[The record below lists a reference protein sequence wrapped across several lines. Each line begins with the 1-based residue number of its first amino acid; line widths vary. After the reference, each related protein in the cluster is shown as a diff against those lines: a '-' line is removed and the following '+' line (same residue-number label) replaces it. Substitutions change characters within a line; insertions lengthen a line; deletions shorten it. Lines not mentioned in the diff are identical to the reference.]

1 MRNKCLQKLCACV
14 CFCCLLTW
22 ETLKVL
28 LCNTLIQLTRNCSAS
43 RSKTRV
49 HTLPPLTQES
59 LHKSMCQDILS
70 SEPKLG
76 MQCSGFPQSFCPSKI
91 LVLRSL
97 YCNAKLACGQIQWPE
112 TMTCVTLAFQLCGFI
127 GCVFFRAAWA
137 RLDQAENEEIC
148 WDRWSHTLR
157 MDLRPRVDTH
167 DASGRNQP
175 SCSCKPLLQP
185 SVLQETDGNRP
196 SDRESH
202 TFFKSLQI
210 MS

>member
-127 GCVFFRAAWA
+127 GCVFLGQHELGWRD
-137 RLDQAENEEIC
+137 L
-148 WDRWSHTLR
+148 LR
-157 MDLRPRVDTH
+157 SL
-167 DASGRNQP
+167 
-175 SCSCKPLLQP
+175 KPH
-185 SVLQETDGNRP
+185 P
-196 SDRESH
+196 SDGSAAQSRYTWCIWE
-202 TFFKSLQI
+202 KSTKLFL
-210 MS
+210 